1 MSAASAVILNAV
13 IARARNSLLTMQI
26 FSGKFSRAAAS
37 QLINNHMLR
46 IFHVID
52 QVQLDR
58 IRAWSAVADHRCQ
71 LIRSEIAGQ
80 VQYRAVVE
88 SRSYEADHAELFA
101 AEFAEA
107 VTETEFPVQHP
118 APINTP

>member
-1 MSAASAVILNAV
+1 MSAASAVKAV
-13 IARARNSLLTMQI
+13 RIRAKNSELTMQLFI
-26 FSGKFSRAAAS
+26 VKISRAAAS

-88 SRSYEADHAELFA
+88 TRSYEADHAELFA